1 MVLEAELT
9 LDQEGPEL
17 FEVHAVEGVRFPDF
31 GMGGGRLVGPVG
43 RVGEEVNGD
52 G

>member
-17 FEVHAVEGVRFPDF
+17 FGVRAVEGVRFPDF
-31 GMGGGRLVGPVG
+31 GMGGGGLVGLAG
-43 RVGEEVNGD
+43 RVGEVVNGD

>member
-9 LDQEGPEL
+9 LDQEGPE
-17 FEVHAVEGVRFPDF
+17 FFGVCAVEGVWFPDF
-31 GMGGGRLVGPVG
+31 GMGGGGLVGPVG
-43 RVGEEVNGD
+43 RVREVVNGN